1 MFTEPMHGP
10 VAWSIAWLWLG
21 FIAVGAAAYLVC
33 RLLRPWL
40 KTRKPPP
47 PPPMKYADQLRQRL
61 RKKPA
66 RPGHTPPK
74 GAGAGPK
81 PPSSTK

>member
-10 VAWSIAWLWLG
+10 VAWSIFWIWLG
-21 FIAVGAAAYLVC
+21 FIAVGAAAYLVY
-33 RLLRPWL
+33 RLVRPWL
-40 KTRKPPP
+40 RARKPPP

-61 RKKPA
+61 RQKPS
-66 RPGHTPPK
+66 RPGRTPPK

-81 PPSSTK
+81 PPSSTM